1 MNRLSERSIRFLHL
15 ADLHFGMENHGRID
29 PETGMHSRLL
39 DFSATLG
46 KILDQALEM
55 DIDAVLFAGDAY
67 RTGRPSPTQEREL
80 ARHIERIG
88 RAGLPL
94 VMITGNHDQPASTG
108 QAHAIEVFRTLEL
121 PHLYLTDRLETLRV
135 PTRRGTLQII
145 CIPYPARRRFSDRVG
160 IDARSLSRE
169 QEQRGIEDELV
180 RFIERE
186 AAKRNPEEPVVL
198 LAHIG
203 ISEASLSGTER
214 TMHLS
219 DEVKLPRS
227 ALMRPGIDYGAL
239 GHVHR
244 FQDLNPEGSPPIV
257 YPGTIERIDFGEEK
271 DNKGFVIAE
280 VEPGRARYRF
290 FPLASRSFVTIQ
302 RDLSAEPDPTE
313 ALRHAIGQEAIEGA
327 VVRLDCI
334 LSEEQKGSI
343 DLKEIE
349 ASLKPANLVA
359 GFSLHLPETPEPARR
374 SQLTESVS
382 IQNALKTYFESRN
395 VPEKRKEDLLQRA
408 GQLEEELWGQPEGS

>member
-1 MNRLSERSIRFLHL
+1 MNRLSDRSIRFLHL
-15 ADLHFGMENHGRID
+15 ADLHFGVENHGRID

-39 DFSATLG
+39 DFSATLE
-46 KILDQALEM
+46 KILDRALEM
-55 DIDAVLFAGDAY
+55 EIDAVLFAGDAY
-67 RTGRPSPTQEREL
+67 RTGRPTPTQEREL

-94 VMITGNHDQPASTG
+94 VMITGNHDLPSSSG

-121 PHLYLTDRLETLRV
+121 PHLYLTDRLETLHV
-135 PTRRGTLQII
+135 PTRRGTLQVI
-145 CIPYPARRRFSDRVG
+145 CIPYPARHRFPSQAG
-160 IDARSLSRE
+160 IDPGSLSGE
-169 QEQRGIEDELV
+169 QEQRKIASELE
-180 RFIERE
+180 RFIENE
-186 AAKRNPEEPVVL
+186 AAGRNPGEPAVL

-214 TMHLS
+214 TMHLA

-227 ALMRPGIDYGAL
+227 ALMRPGIDYCAL

-271 DNKGFVIAE
+271 DKKGFVIAE
-280 VEPGRARYRF
+280 VEPGRARYQF
-290 FPLASRSFVTIQ
+290 FPLASRPFVTIQ

-313 ALRHAIGQEAIEGA
+313 AIRKAIEQEAIEGA
-327 VVRLDCI
+327 VVRLECTLTD
-334 LSEEQKGSI
+334 EQKITI
-343 DLKEIE
+343 DLKEIDAALE
-349 ASLKPANLVA
+349 PANHVA
-359 GFSLHLPETPEPARR
+359 GFSLRPPEAPEPVRR

-382 IQNALKTYFESRN
+382 IQNALKTYFESQN
-395 VPEKRKEDLLQRA
+395 IPGKKMDELLQRA
-408 GQLEEELWGQPEGS
+408 RQLEEELWGRLEG